1 MTSRGPFRPKTFYGS
16 MSDSGGKSEAVY
28 MSRYCWMLRWKMG
41 CLKELWEPRAGC
53 ANSSRREVQNTSCC
67 VKSSPEQLSR
77 GAPGEVWG
85 RTLRCGAT
93 PSISASRL
101 HPSPARLRAEE
112 RGLGK
117 GTLPRRG
124 DGGGWQ
130 GSAAGSVPRREAVLG
145 REWF

>member
-1 MTSRGPFRPKTFYGS
+1 
-16 MSDSGGKSEAVY
+16 
-28 MSRYCWMLRWKMG
+28 MLEG
-41 CLKELWEPRAGC
+41 ALRAKGWL
-53 ANSSRREVQNTSCC
+53 RKQQQE
-67 VKSSPEQLSR
+67 R
-77 GAPGEVWG
+77 GAEHELLPKIQPGAALPRSSWEVWG
-85 RTLRCGAT
+85 RTLRCSAT